1 MTSQINKILSFSNML
16 SYKDQETRPEDTQQH
31 STTECTK
38 KQRTLGTVPGEKLIT
53 WTLDLE
59 THEERQKTD
68 KSLIQTE
75 TRVGYFK
82 PLASAFP
89 LGSILSCSL
98 PAFRLF
104 RLEQVG
110 RGDFNP
116 TCSKSA
122 LSLLHL
128 NNKKERKNGGKNLQH
143 AKQPQVLTAHLHT
156 PS

>member
-1 MTSQINKILSFSNML
+1 MHQ
-16 SYKDQETRPEDTQQH
+16 
-31 STTECTK
+31 
-38 KQRTLGTVPGEKLIT
+38 KQRTLGTIPGEKLIT
-53 WTLDLE
+53 WTLNLE

-82 PLASAFP
+82 PLASTFS

-110 RGDFNP
+110 RGTLTP
-116 TCSKSA
+116 ACTKSA

-128 NNKKERKNGGKNLQH
+128 NNKKEGKKDGNNLQH
-143 AKQPQVLTAHLHT
+143 AKQPQLLTAHLHT
-156 PS
+156 FTKADTTRLPLPQKHMSNYARRVLCANPMW